1 MTYVNG
7 DIGASIANVIK
18 ISINYSNSNTY
29 LLSQALQIQTT
40 LGMFSALTLTL
51 FTTSLILYRI
61 IAVTRRAN
69 LPKRTQNTYQK
80 VVDVMVQSSALYS
93 VVLLVWAISWAITPA
108 STLSGSL
115 RQIPLGYLSEFIGE
129 ICFIVGVRCEHP
141 LTLITS

>member
-108 STLSGSL
+108 SSTLSGSL
-115 RQIPLGYLSEFIGE
+115 RQIPSDYVSEFIGE
-129 ICFIVGVRCEHP
+129 ICFLVAVR
-141 LTLITS
+141 LS

>member
-129 ICFIVGVRCEHP
+129 ICFIVGVNM
-141 LTLITS
+141 L

>member
-129 ICFIVGVRCEHP
+129 ICFIVGVHM
-141 LTLITS
+141 L